1 MFKIALFIILFFSSI
16 MPVEKQAIIDALEK
30 YNKAFG
36 EANYSEIA
44 NCFNLPA
51 SFNLKDK
58 TINAS
63 NRFKLRLIYKK
74 IRGDLPDY
82 YSYSKWGKI
91 DIQLIDE
98 NIAIVNA
105 DFSRYKNDNT
115 VFYSG
120 SAQYHLRFKDGKW
133 KIFSLTPYESI
144 KTVD

>member
-1 MFKIALFIILFFSSI
+1 MFKIFLFIILSFI
-16 MPVEKQAIIDALEK
+16 MPVEKQAIIDILER
-30 YNKAFG
+30 YNKVFG

-44 NCFNLPA
+44 NCFDFPA
-51 SFNLKDK
+51 SFNLKNK

-63 NRFKLRLIYKK
+63 NRFKLKLIYKK

-82 YSYSKWGKI
+82 YSYSKWEKI

-105 DFSRYKNDNT
+105 DFSRCKSNDT
-115 VFYSG
+115 TFYSG
-120 SAQYHLRFKDGKW
+120 SAQYHLRFKDGGW

-144 KTVD
+144 KILD